1 VVVVFG
7 LVAAIL
13 YGSADF
19 LGGAASRR
27 VRALSVL
34 TVSAPAGGLIILAA
48 ALAFGGPARVA
59 GLGWAL
65 AGGAVGG
72 AGLIVFYTGLAA
84 GPMSV
89 VAPVS
94 ALVSTVLPVSVA
106 LVTGERPGLTVYLGA
121 LACLAAIV
129 LVSMEGG
136 TSRRPLARPAAAQSG
151 AAQSGAARGAAAR
164 GAGYGVASGLAFGL
178 FFLFL
183 RYAGAT
189 GVLWPAAASR
199 LSGMIIMI
207 GAAVWMGAPP
217 AWRGTSRRVLAA
229 AIASGLLDAGA
240 NAFYILATRAGMLGM
255 AVVLTSLYP
264 GVTVLLAR
272 VLLGERMRAVQ
283 RAGLCLAAIGVVL
296 VTA

>member
-7 LVAAIL
+7 LVAAVL

-27 VRALSVL
+27 ARALSVL
-34 TVSAPAGGLIILAA
+34 TVSAPAGAIIILAA

-65 AGGAVGG
+65 AGGAAGG
-72 AGLIVFYTGLAA
+72 GGLIVFYTGLAA

-136 TSRRPLARPAAAQSG
+136 ASRRPGARPGTARP
-151 AAQSGAARGAAAR
+151 GAARGV
-164 GAGYGVASGLAFGL
+164 GYGVASGLAFGL

-183 RYAGAT
+183 RYAGTA
-189 GVLWPAAASR
+189 GVLWPTAVSR

-207 GAAVWMGAPP
+207 GAALWAGAPP
-217 AWRGTSRRVLAA
+217 AWRGTSGRVLLA

>member
-1 VVVVFG
+1 MVVVFG
-7 LVAAIL
+7 LVAAVL

-27 VRALSVL
+27 ARALSVL
-34 TVSAPAGGLIILAA
+34 TVSAPAGAIIILAV

-65 AGGAVGG
+65 AGGAAGG

-106 LVTGERPGLTVYLGA
+106 LVTGERPGLTVYLGG

-136 TSRRPLARPAAAQSG
+136 ASRRPAAQPGAGHLGTARP
-151 AAQSGAARGAAAR
+151 GAARGV
-164 GAGYGVASGLAFGL
+164 GYGVASGLAFGL

-183 RYAGAT
+183 RYAGAA
-189 GVLWPAAASR
+189 GVLWPAAVSR

-207 GAAVWMGAPP
+207 GAALWVGAPP
-217 AWRGTSRRVLAA
+217 AWRGTSRPVLVA

>member
-65 AGGAVGG
+65 AGGAAGG

-136 TSRRPLARPAAAQSG
+136 AGRRPLARPAAAQSG
-151 AAQSGAARGAAAR
+151 AARGV
-164 GAGYGVASGLAFGL
+164 GYGVASGLAFGL

-207 GAAVWMGAPP
+207 GAALWMGAPP

-240 NAFYILATRAGMLGM
+240 NAFYILATRAGLLGM

-272 VLLGERMRAVQ
+272 VLLGERMRPVQ

>member
-7 LVAAIL
+7 LVAAVL

-27 VRALSVL
+27 AQALSVL
-34 TVSAPAGGLIILAA
+34 TASAPAGAVIILAA
-48 ALAFGGPARVA
+48 ALAFGGPASVA
-59 GLGWAL
+59 GLGWAV

-72 AGLIVFYTGLAA
+72 AGLIVFYAGLAA

-106 LVTGERPGLTVYLGA
+106 LASGERPGLKVYLGA
-121 LACLAAIV
+121 LACLVAIV
-129 LVSMEGG
+129 LVSMQGG
-136 TSRRPLARPAAAQSG
+136 ANSRPAGHPSP
-151 AAQSGAARGAAAR
+151 ARGI
-164 GAGYGVASGLAFGL
+164 GCGVASGIAFGL

-183 RYAGAT
+183 RDAGAS

-199 LSGMIIMI
+199 ISGTLIMVGI
-207 GAAVWMGAPP
+207 ALWMGAPP
-217 AWRGTSRRVLAA
+217 AWRGMSRRLLLA
-229 AIASGLLDAGA
+229 AIASGVLDAGA
-240 NAFYILATRAGMLGM
+240 NACYILATRAGLLGM
-255 AVVLTSLYP
+255 AVVLTALYP

-272 VLLGERMRAVQ
+272 VLLGERMRWVQ
-283 RAGLCLAAIGVVL
+283 RVGLCLAAVGVVL

>member
-7 LVAAIL
+7 LVAAVL

-27 VRALSVL
+27 TRALSVL
-34 TVSAPAGGLIILAA
+34 TVSAPAGAIVILAA
-48 ALAFGGPARVA
+48 ALAFGGPARLA
-59 GLGWAL
+59 GLGWAV
-65 AGGAVGG
+65 AGGAAGG
-72 AGLIVFYTGLAA
+72 AGLIVFYGGLAA

-106 LVTGERPGLTVYLGA
+106 LASGERPGPKVYLGA

-136 TSRRPLARPAAAQSG
+136 AAGRPAG
-151 AAQSGAARGAAAR
+151 RPGAARAITC
-164 GAGYGVASGLAFGL
+164 GVASGLAFGL

-183 RYAGAT
+183 RDAGAS

-199 LSGMIIMI
+199 ISGMVIIS
-207 GAAVWMGAPP
+207 GAVAWMGAPP
-217 AWRGTSRRVLAA
+217 AWRGTSRRLLMA
-229 AIASGLLDAGA
+229 AIASGMLDAGA
-240 NAFYILATRAGMLGM
+240 NACYILATRAGLLGM

-272 VLLGERMRAVQ
+272 VLLGERMRLVQ
-283 RAGLCLAAIGVVL
+283 RLGLCLAAVGIAA

>member
-7 LVAAIL
+7 LVAAVL

-27 VRALSVL
+27 TRALSVL
-34 TVSAPAGGLIILAA
+34 TASAPAGASIILAA
-48 ALAFGGPARVA
+48 ALAFGGPVRLA

-65 AGGAVGG
+65 AGGALGG
-72 AGLIVFYTGLAA
+72 AGLIVFYAGLAA

-94 ALVSTVLPVSVA
+94 ALVSTTVPVSVA
-106 LVTGERPGLTVYLGA
+106 VASGERPGLRVCLGA

-129 LVSMEGG
+129 LVSMVEGG
-136 TSRRPLARPAAAQSG
+136 TAGRP
-151 AAQSGAARGAAAR
+151 GAARAI
-164 GAGYGVASGLAFGL
+164 GYGVASGLAFGL

-183 RYAGAT
+183 RYAGAA
-189 GVLWPAAASR
+189 GVLWPAAAAR
-199 LSGMIIMI
+199 ISGMVIMI
-207 GAAVWMGAPP
+207 GAAAWMGAPP
-217 AWRGTSRRVLAA
+217 AWRGTSRRLLIA
-229 AIASGLLDAGA
+229 AIASGVLDAGA
-240 NAFYILATRAGMLGM
+240 NTCYIMATRAGLLSM

-272 VLLGERMRAVQ
+272 VLLGERLRPVQ
-283 RAGLCLAAIGVVL
+283 RLGLCLAAAGIVA
-296 VTA
+296 VTV